1 MFTVASSN
9 CKHVDVFLY
18 FTSTTACKTCNF
30 FLFQFW
36 NELEKYIFL
45 DLALY
50 YNYRPISVLPDMSI
64 NRISG
69 FRPFHSNRDNRK
81 INLAVFIDLKK
92 AFDTVDHE
100 IVLPKLF
107 LCGIQGTELH
117 WFKSIFL
124 IVSNKLLYTYVNGV
138 LSSSENY
145 SNILCGVPQSSIF
158 YFTSTPIYLAA
169 WLTSSQTCM
178 PMTPSLPIVKLLSMR
193 LIDYISEGLG

>member
-1 MFTVASSN
+1 M
-9 CKHVDVFLY
+9 
-18 FTSTTACKTCNF
+18 
-30 FLFQFW
+30 
-36 NELEKYIFL
+36 
-45 DLALY
+45 
-50 YNYRPISVLPDMSI
+50 SV

-107 LCGIQGTELH
+107 LCGIQGTELQ

-158 YFTSTPIYLAA
+158 LLYVNDLPGCLTNFIPNMYANDTIITTSKAA
-169 WLTSSQTCM
+169 INVIDKLYQWRSWLVSAWMASSK
-178 PMTPSLPIVKLLSMR
+178 PS
-193 LIDYISEGLG
+193 